1 MLDPTSYY
9 GGIVASDM
17 KLSRREGKKAQER
30 LEKSKAYSH
39 GILVRTLYQPKIFTS
54 EHERFLRRAAETM
67 YAILEKVMR
76 EYECNDEY
84 RRLFG
89 FDKRLEELILRPKAY
104 ECPLPV
110 ARIDLFF
117 DEDDYSFK
125 FCEFNA
131 DGASAMNE
139 DKELFAV
146 ISQTAAFKR
155 FAERYEIKS
164 AELFDSWAECFLDIY
179 KTSENAKETPKE
191 TPNVAIVD
199 FLHGE
204 KHNNEFE
211 AFKKAFED
219 AGCKCEICDITK
231 LDYKNGALYSRS
243 GMRIDAVYRR
253 AVTCDIMENYGEVGA
268 FLNAARENAV
278 ILIGDF
284 RTQIIHNK
292 ILFKILHDDMT
303 KRFLTTY
310 ENGFVEA
317 HIPFTV
323 SLTEENVDKYEV
335 QKEIEIVCAPG
346 LDGVEV
352 TEESYVVI
360 AGMGTMTILDIL
372 SSPQTSKIQ
381 HLILQSNRE
390 LETLRKEVTRLGFRI
405 REEYALEE
413 KGIFYVVILWER
425 GSATYQEME
434 YRYGPYLLK
443 HDLDYL
449 KQMLRREKELFVRLP
464 ENHSKKRSE
473 QKKTIAFLEKRIASF
488 SK

>member
-17 KLSRREGKKAQER
+17 KLSRREAKKAQER

-243 GMRIDAVYRR
+243 GMHIDAVYRR

-268 FLNAARENAV
+268 FLDAARENAV

-323 SLTEENVDKYEV
+323 SLTGENVDKYEV
-335 QKEIEIVCAPG
+335 LSHKEKWVIKPEDSYASRGVAA
-346 LDGVEV
+346 GVE
-352 TEESYVVI
+352 
-360 AGMGTMTILDIL
+360 GMSDK
-372 SSPQTSKIQ
+372 QW
-381 HLILQSNRE
+381 
-390 LETLRKEVTRLGFRI
+390 RKAVRA
-405 REEYALEE
+405 ALEE
-413 KGIFYVVILWER
+413 KYILQEYVKPYASPNIDLLRNEKAKFQKYSNITGMFMYGGR
-425 GSATYQEME
+425 LAGLYSRISGTEIISTQYSEMTL
-434 YRYGPYLLK
+434 PTIVVS
-443 HDLDYL
+443 
-449 KQMLRREKELFVRLP
+449 EKTNRD
-464 ENHSKKRSE
+464 
-473 QKKTIAFLEKRIASF
+473 
-488 SK
+488 